1 MEKAVL
7 FKILQRKL
15 KFRNP
20 QHLVGLNKEFIYT
33 DDEYRSAHDYL
44 QTLARNNINCTH
56 PEKDDYPDEFLKMK
70 EPPLFIEYSGLPLW
84 KSNPFISVVGSRDML
99 PLSEQ
104 WLKQQFS
111 DFVAN
116 AGVGVVSG
124 GANGVDQL
132 SHVIALKNNVPTIVV
147 LPSGL
152 LNLYPPSLNNFKPG
166 TPAEN
171 ICFLTEFEMHQ
182 KLHRSHFYFRNRLIA
197 ALGKI
202 TLVVQAT
209 VKSGSM
215 LTVHHCLE
223 MGKPVLTIPSHPELC
238 GFEGNLKLLHEG
250 AYSVRNF
257 KDLHEFWVAECW
269 GS

>member
-20 QHLVGLNKEFIYT
+20 QHLTELSREFIFTEAEYVSANNYLRELRANGINYT
-33 DDEYRSAHDYL
+33 Y
-44 QTLARNNINCTH
+44 
-56 PEKDDYPDEFLKMK
+56 PEKDDYPQEFLKMK
-70 EPPLFIEYSGLPLW
+70 EPPLFVEYLGPPLW
-84 KSNPFISVVGSRDML
+84 NTTAFVSVVGSRDLL
-99 PLSEQ
+99 PLSEK
-104 WLKQQFS
+104 WLKGQLSEFLTQ
-111 DFVAN
+111 

-124 GANGVDQL
+124 GAKGVDQL
-132 SHVIALKNNVPTIVV
+132 AHLIALKNNVPTIVV

-152 LNLYPPSLNNFKPG
+152 LNLYPPTLINFKAKAPEG
-166 TPAEN
+166 N

-182 KLHRSHFYFRNRLIA
+182 KLQRSHFFFRNRLIA

-223 MGKPVLTIPSHPELC
+223 MGKPVSTIPAHPELC
-238 GFEGNLKLLHEG
+238 GFDGNLKLLHEG

-269 GS
+269 GN

>member
-20 QHLVGLNKEFIYT
+20 QHLVELNKEFIYT
-33 DDEYRSAHDYL
+33 ETEYTSANEYL
-44 QTLARNNINCTH
+44 HELRRNNINYSY
-56 PEKDDYPDEFLKMK
+56 PEKEDYPEEFLKMK
-70 EPPLFIEYSGLPLW
+70 EPPLFIEYSGAPLW
-84 KSNPFISVVGSRDML
+84 KSNAFISVVGSREVQ

-111 DFVAN
+111 DFVVQS
-116 AGVGVVSG
+116 GVGVVSG

-132 SHVIALKNNVPTIVV
+132 SHLIALKNNVPTIVV

-152 LNLYPPSLNNFKPG
+152 LNLYPPTLNNFKPKEPCG
-166 TPAEN
+166 N
-171 ICFLTEFEMHQ
+171 ICFLTEFEIHQ
-182 KLHRSHFYFRNRLIA
+182 KLHRSHFFIRNRLIA

-223 MGKPVLTIPSHPELC
+223 MGKPVSTIPAHPELC
-238 GFEGNLKLLHEG
+238 GFDGNLKLLHEG

-269 GS
+269 GN